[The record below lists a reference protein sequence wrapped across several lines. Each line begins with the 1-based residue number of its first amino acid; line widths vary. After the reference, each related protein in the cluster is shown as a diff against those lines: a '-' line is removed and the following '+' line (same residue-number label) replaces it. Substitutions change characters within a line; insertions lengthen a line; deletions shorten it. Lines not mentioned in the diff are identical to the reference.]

1 MTDLRVDSFIVPF
14 TWKIYKYIRKEE
26 MAVTDSFP
34 VVSLVLIALISRDP
48 VATS

>member
-1 MTDLRVDSFIVPF
+1 
-14 TWKIYKYIRKEE
+14 

-48 VATS
+48 SGHIIKRGDDWG

>member
-1 MTDLRVDSFIVPF
+1 MIDLIVSYFPLLGKF
-14 TWKIYKYIRKEE
+14 TKYIIKEE

-48 VATS
+48 AATS